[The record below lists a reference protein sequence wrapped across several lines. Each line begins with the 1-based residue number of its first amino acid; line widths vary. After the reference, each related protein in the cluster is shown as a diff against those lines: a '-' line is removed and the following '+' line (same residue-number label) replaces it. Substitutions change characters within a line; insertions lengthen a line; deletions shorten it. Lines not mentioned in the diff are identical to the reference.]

1 MRASRY
7 FCAKFHLMPVKPAV
21 LLLGKSIAF
30 STVVLTLFAVD
41 CRPMHH
47 QVVRRPKL
55 VVGIVVDQMRW
66 DYLYRYA
73 DRYGEGG
80 FKRLLRQGF
89 SCDNTLINYLP
100 AFTAVGHACIFTG
113 SVPAF
118 SGIAGNDWVEQGT
131 GQRMYCT
138 DDSTVL
144 AVGADSANSK
154 EGKMS
159 PRNLLVSTIG
169 DELMLADNFRSRVV
183 GVSLKDRAAILPAGH
198 TPTAAYWLADS
209 SGHFITSNYY
219 MSGLPAFVD
228 SFNREE
234 RVRKLMSKPWN
245 TLYPKSTY
253 VQSDVD
259 DEPYEGKFRGDSTPA
274 FPHNLDSSYK
284 IAKGSFRSTPYGN
297 TLTLDFA
304 RACIDGYRLGQRDF
318 TDFLTINCASTD
330 YVGHQFGI
338 NSIEIED
345 TYLRFDRDLAAFFDY
360 LDEKVGS
367 GGYTVF
373 LTADHGAAHA
383 VGYSQNH
390 DIPADYWNP
399 VSWVDSLN
407 GILGKAFG
415 TPKLVDTISNYQ
427 VSFSMRTIKDKKLD
441 LNAIKKTALE
451 WLREQPGVT
460 YAIDMEKIGELP
472 VAEPVRS
479 MVANGYYSKR
489 SGAIQLI
496 LNAGWFETHGKTGT
510 SHGTWNP
517 YDTHIPL
524 IFMGWGIRQGH
535 SNEQFYMT
543 DIAPTIAALLRIQMP
558 NGCVGKPITELFQ
571 ARDAGHKK

>member
-1 MRASRY
+1 M
-7 FCAKFHLMPVKPAV
+7 FIV
-21 LLLGKSIAF
+21 LLIA
-30 STVVLTLFAVD
+30 SCRSSQHSVV
-41 CRPMHH
+41 P
-47 QVVRRPKL
+47 RPKL

-80 FKRLLRQGF
+80 FRRLLQQGF
-89 SCDNTLINYLP
+89 TCDNTLINYLP
-100 AFTAVGHACIFTG
+100 AFTAVGHTCIFTG

-138 DDSTVL
+138 DDSTVS
-144 AVGADSANSK
+144 AVGAESAESK

-159 PRNLLVSTIG
+159 PRNLLVSTIT
-169 DELMLADNFRSRVV
+169 DELMLAQNFQSRVV

-219 MSGLPAFVD
+219 MSGLPDWVD
-228 SFNREE
+228 SFNKQEP
-234 RVRKLMSKPWN
+234 VRKFMRKPWN
-245 TLYPKSTY
+245 TLYPISSY

-259 DEPYEGKFRGDSTPA
+259 DEPYEGKFKGDSTSA

-284 IAKGSFRSTPYGN
+284 LNRSSFRYTPYGN

-304 RACIDGYRLGQRDF
+304 RTCIEGYQLGQRDF

-345 TYLRFDRDLAAFFDY
+345 VYLRFDRDLAAFLGY
-360 LDEKVGS
+360 LDEKIGR
-367 GGYTVF
+367 GEYTVF

-383 VGYSQNH
+383 IGYMQNH
-390 DIPADYWNP
+390 NIPGDYWNP
-399 VSWVDSLN
+399 GVLADSLN
-407 GILGKAFG
+407 GLLARSFQ
-415 TPKLVDTISNYQ
+415 TQRLVDTISNYQ
-427 VSFSMRTIKDKKLD
+427 VTFSMKTIRDKKLD
-441 LNAIKKTALE
+441 FNAIKKVAVE
-451 WLREQPGVT
+451 WLRQQPGIT
-460 YAIDMEKIGELP
+460 YAIDMEKAGELP
-472 VAEPVRS
+472 LAEPVRS
-479 MVANGYYSKR
+479 MVMNGYNTKR
-489 SGAIQLI
+489 SGAIQLV

-524 IFMGWGIRQGH
+524 IFMGWGIRPGRTNQPV
-535 SNEQFYMT
+535 YMT
-543 DIAPTIAALLRIQMP
+543 DIAPTLAALLRIQMP
-558 NGCVGKPITELFQ
+558 NGCVGKPIEAVF
-571 ARDAGHKK
+571 ARH

>member
-1 MRASRY
+1 M
-7 FCAKFHLMPVKPAV
+7 FIV
-21 LLLGKSIAF
+21 LLIA
-30 STVVLTLFAVD
+30 SCRSRQHSVV
-41 CRPMHH
+41 P
-47 QVVRRPKL
+47 RPKL

-80 FKRLLRQGF
+80 FRRLLRQGF
-89 SCDNTLINYLP
+89 TCDNTLINYLP
-100 AFTAVGHACIFTG
+100 AFTAVGHTCIFTG

-144 AVGADSANSK
+144 AVGAESAESK

-159 PRNLLVSTIG
+159 PRNLLVSTIT
-169 DELMLADNFRSRVV
+169 DELMLAENFQSRVV

-219 MSGLPAFVD
+219 MSRLPDWVD
-228 SFNREE
+228 SFNKQEP
-234 RVRKLMSKPWN
+234 VRKFMRKPWN
-245 TLYPKSTY
+245 TLYPISSY
-253 VQSDVD
+253 IQSDVD
-259 DEPYEGKFRGDSTPA
+259 DEPYEGKFKGDSTPA

-284 IAKGSFRSTPYGN
+284 LNRSSFRYTPYGN

-304 RACIDGYRLGQRDF
+304 RTCIEGYQLGQRDF

-345 TYLRFDRDLAAFFDY
+345 VYLRFDRDLAAFLEY
-360 LDEKVGS
+360 LDEKIGR
-367 GGYTVF
+367 GEYTVF

-383 VGYSQNH
+383 VGYMQNH
-390 DIPADYWNP
+390 NIPGDYWNP
-399 VSWVDSLN
+399 GVLADSLN
-407 GILGKAFG
+407 GLLARSFQTIR
-415 TPKLVDTISNYQ
+415 LVDTISNYQ
-427 VSFSMRTIKDKKLD
+427 VTFSMKTIRDKKLD
-441 LNAIKKTALE
+441 FNAIKKVAVE
-451 WLREQPGVT
+451 WLRQQPGIT
-460 YAIDMEKIGELP
+460 YAIDMEKAGELA

-479 MVANGYYSKR
+479 MVMNGYNPKR
-489 SGAIQLI
+489 SGAIQLV

-524 IFMGWGIRQGH
+524 IFMGWGIRPGRTNQPI
-535 SNEQFYMT
+535 YMT
-543 DIAPTIAALLRIQMP
+543 DIAATLAALLRIQMP
-558 NGCVGKPITELFQ
+558 NGCVGKPIEAVF
-571 ARDAGHKK
+571 ARH

>member
-1 MRASRY
+1 M
-7 FCAKFHLMPVKPAV
+7 FIV
-21 LLLGKSIAF
+21 LLIA
-30 STVVLTLFAVD
+30 SCRSRQHSVV
-41 CRPMHH
+41 P
-47 QVVRRPKL
+47 RPKL

-80 FKRLLRQGF
+80 FRRLLQQGF
-89 SCDNTLINYLP
+89 TCDNTLINYLP
-100 AFTAVGHACIFTG
+100 AFTAVGHTCIFTG

-138 DDSTVL
+138 DDSTVS
-144 AVGADSANSK
+144 AVGAESAESK

-159 PRNLLVSTIG
+159 PRNLLVSTIT
-169 DELMLADNFRSRVV
+169 DELMLAQNFQSRVV

-219 MSGLPAFVD
+219 MSRLPDWVD
-228 SFNREE
+228 SFNKQEP
-234 RVRKLMSKPWN
+234 VRKFMRKPWN
-245 TLYPKSTY
+245 TLYPISSY

-259 DEPYEGKFRGDSTPA
+259 DEPYEGKFKGDSTSA

-284 IAKGSFRSTPYGN
+284 LNRSSFRYTPYGN

-304 RACIDGYRLGQRDF
+304 RTCIEGYQLGQRDF

-345 TYLRFDRDLAAFFDY
+345 VYLRFDRDLAAFLGY
-360 LDEKVGS
+360 LDEKIGR
-367 GGYTVF
+367 GEYTVF

-383 VGYSQNH
+383 IGYMQNH
-390 DIPADYWNP
+390 NIPGDYWNP
-399 VSWVDSLN
+399 GVLADSLN
-407 GILGKAFG
+407 GLLARSFQ
-415 TPKLVDTISNYQ
+415 TQRLVDTISNYQ
-427 VSFSMRTIKDKKLD
+427 VTFSMKTIRDKKLD
-441 LNAIKKTALE
+441 FNAIKKVAVE
-451 WLREQPGVT
+451 WLRQQPGIT
-460 YAIDMEKIGELP
+460 YAIDMEKAGELP
-472 VAEPVRS
+472 LAEPVRS
-479 MVANGYYSKR
+479 MVMNGYNTKR
-489 SGAIQLI
+489 SGAIQLV

-524 IFMGWGIRQGH
+524 IFMGWGIRPGRTNQPV
-535 SNEQFYMT
+535 YMT
-543 DIAPTIAALLRIQMP
+543 DIAPTLAALLRIQMP
-558 NGCVGKPITELFQ
+558 NGCVGKPIEAVF
-571 ARDAGHKK
+571 ARH